1 MHETLT
7 DGFPIAPGTDLTQY
21 EHIQCTHP
29 KHGFVL
35 RAHRVAGDKQTPVRW
50 TYVVEGSSEQWR
62 DLGWNMDG
70 GRETYSTN
78 ELIEF
83 AKRAGFGEWEQSPID
98 WVSAYPLDS
107 LD

>member
-1 MHETLT
+1 MS
-7 DGFPIAPGTDLTQY
+7 
-21 EHIQCTHP
+21 
-29 KHGFVL
+29 
-35 RAHRVAGDKQTPVRW
+35 AHRVVVDTQTPVRW
-50 TYVVEGSSEQWR
+50 TYVVEGPSEQWR

-107 LD
+107 LDDDSKM